1 MTLSIRFARP
11 TDAPWLAAI
20 SGTGNTFDWTLP
32 GTTEGWWIAELG
44 GAPVACVQMLLG
56 RPVGRVESFR
66 AAPDLPPRVKAE
78 ALSAL
83 VKSACTGLYMTGSQG
98 VMCFVRFDNK
108 GMKRF
113 LKRRFGAKVLES
125 GNLFGIKFVE
135 MGAAEAAG
143 AEHE

>member
-1 MTLSIRFARP
+1 MTLSIRLAQP
-11 TDAPWLAAI
+11 ADASWLA
-20 SGTGNTFDWTLP
+20 SVTGTSNAFDWNIP
-32 GTTEGWWIAELG
+32 GTTEGWWVAESD

-66 AAPDLPPRVKAE
+66 AEPALPPRLKAE

-83 VKSACTGLYMTGSQG
+83 VKSACTGLYLTGSQG

-113 LKRRFGAKVLES
+113 MKRRFGAKALES
-125 GNLFGIKFVE
+125 GNTFGIKFVNRS
-135 MGAAEAAG
+135 AAEAAG
-143 AEHE
+143 V

>member
-1 MTLSIRFARP
+1 MTLSIHLAQP

-20 SGTGNTFDWTLP
+20 TGTGGSFDWTIP
-32 GTTEGWWIAELG
+32 GTTDGWWIAEVD

-56 RPVGRVESFR
+56 RPVGRLESFH
-66 AAPDLPPRVKAE
+66 AEESLTPRRKAE

-83 VKSACTGLYMTGSQG
+83 VKSACAGLYLTGSQG
-98 VMCFVRFDNK
+98 VMCFVRFENK

-113 LKRRFGAKVLES
+113 VKRHFGAKVLES

-135 MGAAEAAG
+135 AAEAAG
-143 AEHE
+143 STE